1 MKYRAMGSYRPLF
14 SPIIAKLALFVTH
27 IAIAMAIV
35 SPVFSSE
42 PTVDSTLKTVAT
54 IRPVYSLL
62 SALTQ
67 GVSKPD
73 LLIKYQ
79 ASPHNYNLRPS
90 EKRLLNDADLIFWI
104 GPELET
110 FLPTV
115 LATIPPQHQHIR
127 LDKSPGLLLLPTRT
141 GKAWE
146 EEIHEEHENDEHG
159 HHHHHGH
166 NDPHIWLSPNNAA
179 KMSAYMAQILIQRD
193 PQHKKQYEQNLKKLK
208 LKLKNL
214 DTAIQKQLKNAKDVP
229 FLVFHDG
236 YQYFEQA
243 YGLKGAGA
251 ISLNPE
257 LPISA
262 HRLERVQE
270 KIKGLGVRCLF
281 SEPQWGT
288 NMVDALARKYNIR
301 VSMLDPLGAETP
313 NPSEDYLINLQDLS
327 KKVASCLSKDKLV
340 LFSPNGSR

>member
-1 MKYRAMGSYRPLF
+1 MGSYRPLF
-14 SPIIAKLALFVTH
+14 SLIIAKLGRFVTLVVV
-27 IAIAMAIV
+27 AMAIV
-35 SPVFSSE
+35 APVFASE
-42 PTVDSTLKTVAT
+42 PQVNRSLKMVAT

-67 GVSKPD
+67 GVSQPD
-73 LLIKYQ
+73 LLIKHQ
-79 ASPHNYNLRPS
+79 ASPHHYNLRPS
-90 EKRLLNDADLIFWI
+90 EKRLLNNADLIFWI
-104 GPELET
+104 SPELET

-115 LATIPPQHQHIR
+115 LATIPPKHQHVR
-127 LDKSPGLLLLPTRT
+127 LDRSPGLLLLPTRT

-146 EEIHEEHENDEHG
+146 GDIHEDHDEQGHP
-159 HHHHHGH
+159 HHHQHGY

-179 KMSAYMAQILIQRD
+179 KMSVYMAQILIDRD
-193 PQHKKQYEQNLKKLK
+193 PQHKKQYEQNLKQLK
-208 LKLKNL
+208 LKLKTL
-214 DTAIQKQLKNAKDVP
+214 DTAIQKQLKNVKNAP

-251 ISLNPE
+251 IALNPE

-262 HRLERVQE
+262 HRLDRIQE
-270 KIKGLGVRCLF
+270 NIKALGVRCLF

-313 NPSEDYLINLQDLS
+313 NPSEDYFINLQALS
-327 KKVASCLSKDKLV
+327 KTVASCLYDQTNSAA
-340 LFSPNGSR
+340 SP